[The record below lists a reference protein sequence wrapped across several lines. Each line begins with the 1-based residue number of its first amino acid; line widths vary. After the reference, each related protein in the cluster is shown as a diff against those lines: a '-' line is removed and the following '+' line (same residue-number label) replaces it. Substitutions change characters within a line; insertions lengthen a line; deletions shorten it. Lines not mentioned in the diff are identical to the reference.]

1 MTQSRFAARRRV
13 VAVVVV
19 LVGAALLLLPF
30 SQPEGA
36 PLIFLFIGRF
46 HPLVL
51 HFPIVL
57 SLLALISELLRRF
70 LWKSIPIVV
79 TEILLVTAAVSSW
92 VTIAAGYLL
101 YASGEYSGDLITQHF
116 WAGTLAGTGLSIA
129 YGILLYYHTTGRLY
143 WIFLATLIFTN
154 GTVAYASH
162 LGGTV
167 THGQEYLVEYWH
179 MMRARE
185 EHVQRSDE
193 EMLLYAD
200 MVAPVLEARCVS
212 CHNNQRA
219 KGGLAMDSY
228 AQLFGVGDSNRP
240 AIVRGSAAKSE
251 AWARIQL
258 PEGHDERMPPAGKSP
273 MTPDEL
279 TLLTYWIQSGA
290 SDTAR
295 VWATR
300 GIDTIRQAV
309 ERLTPELQKYQL
321 RTAANR
327 ARETQIMNELLELGP
342 ALGLQVSRDS
352 LAEGYRIQVTTS
364 VPPRQIT
371 GEHLR
376 ALAPYYPYFGR
387 VSLVSTGIEDD
398 LLYYVAQ
405 MKNVQSLLLQK
416 NAIDG
421 SGLIYL
427 ADMPAL
433 EVLNLSYTRIDDR
446 HALEL
451 LKFPALKKVYLFRTN
466 VSADVIRAIKR
477 YRPGLEILEE
487 EGPYL

>member
-1 MTQSRFAARRRV
+1 MTQTRFAVRRRV
-13 VAVVVV
+13 VAVIVV
-19 LVGAALLLLPF
+19 LVGSALLLLPF
-30 SQPEGA
+30 TSPEGA
-36 PLIFLFIGRF
+36 PLILLFIGRF

-57 SLLALISELLRRF
+57 SLLALFSELLRRF
-70 LWKSIPIVV
+70 LWKGIPLVV
-79 TEILLVTAAVSSW
+79 TEILLLTAAASSW

-101 YASGEYSGDLITQHF
+101 YASGEYSGDVITQHF
-116 WAGTLAGTGLSIA
+116 WAGTLAGTGLSVA

-143 WIFLATLIFTN
+143 WIFLATLLFTN
-154 GTVAYASH
+154 GLVAYASH

-185 EHVQRSDE
+185 EHIQRPDE
-193 EMLLYAD
+193 ELLLYAD

-212 CHNNQRA
+212 CHNSQRA

-240 AIVRGSAAKSE
+240 AIVRGSSAKSE

-258 PEGHDERMPPAGKSP
+258 PEGHEERMPPAGKSP

-279 TLLTYWIQSGA
+279 ALLTYWIQSGA

-295 VWATR
+295 VWTTR
-300 GIDTIRQAV
+300 STDSIRQV
-309 ERLTPELQKYQL
+309 IERLAPELQKYQL
-321 RTAANR
+321 RTAVNR
-327 ARETQIMNELLELGP
+327 ARESQTMEELRKLAP
-342 ALGLQVSRDS
+342 TLGLQASRDS
-352 LAEGYRIQVTTS
+352 LAEVYRIQLTTS

-376 ALAPYYPYFGR
+376 ALAPFFPYFSR
-387 VSLVSTGIEDD
+387 VSLVSTGLEDD

-416 NAIDG
+416 NAING

-427 ADMPAL
+427 ASMPAL
-433 EVLNLSYTRIDDR
+433 EILNLSYTRIDDR

-451 LKFPALKKVYLFRTN
+451 LKFPSLRKVYLFRTN
-466 VSADVIRAIKR
+466 VSPDVIRAIKR